1 MCRTEESWGHEPS
14 QAIPSPS
21 RLGGVRPWLAV
32 PRPVPHGQLHE
43 ALLSWPVPGS
53 WSPSKHTSR
62 SFTCSLGSPLCQQQA
77 GDVFGEAGR
86 ERCLQLG
93 LLHGLEPARG
103 LGLGLRSSRRGRGP
117 ANLAGARLKALAAA
131 APRRLTPLGGGSCRP
146 KLGSASFSFNPVNRG
161 AFSWA
166 LLFCC
171 STGTCQIRPTLCRAS
186 RPNPSLCCPKIQAP
200 FGSAKPTPGSPSA
213 SSRLCTEANDSTRCP
228 SVPWTKLQ
236 VLFLLCSPA
245 SLVLEE
251 RSSSPSS
258 FRPFKNYFSFLFWT
272 LSPSPCS

>member
-1 MCRTEESWGHEPS
+1 MAR
-14 QAIPSPS
+14 SP
-21 RLGGVRPWLAV
+21 A
-32 PRPVPHGQLHE
+32 PRP
-43 ALLSWPVPGS
+43 AWPTARGFAHLACTYGTCS
-53 WSPSKHTSR
+53 WSSSKHTSR
-62 SFTCSLGSPLCQQQA
+62 SFTCSPGSPLCQQQA

-86 ERCLQLG
+86 ERCLQPG
-93 LLHGLEPARG
+93 LLHGLESARG
-103 LGLGLRSSRRGRGP
+103 LGLGLQSSRRGRGP
-117 ANLAGARLKALAAA
+117 ANLAGAGLKALAAA

-146 KLGSASFSFNPVNRG
+146 KLGSASLSFNPVNRG

-166 LLFCC
+166 LLVCC

-186 RPNPSLCCPKIQAP
+186 CPNPSLCCPKIQAP

-213 SSRLCTEANDSTRCP
+213 SSRLCTEANDGTRCP

>member
-1 MCRTEESWGHEPS
+1 M
-14 QAIPSPS
+14 
-21 RLGGVRPWLAV
+21 RPWLAV

-43 ALLSWPVPGS
+43 ASLCWPVPGS

-62 SFTCSLGSPLCQQQA
+62 SFTCSPGSPLCQQQA

-86 ERCLQLG
+86 ERCLAPG
-93 LLHGLEPARG
+93 LPHGLGPAQG

-117 ANLAGARLKALAAA
+117 ANLAGAGLKALAAA

-146 KLGSASFSFNPVNRG
+146 KLGSASLSFNPVNRG

-166 LLFCC
+166 LLVCR
-171 STGTCQIRPTLCRAS
+171 STGTCQIHPSFRHAS
-186 RPNPSLCCPKIQAP
+186 RPNPSLRCPKNQAK
-200 FGSAKPTPGSPSA
+200 FGSAKPTPDSPSA
-213 SSRLCTEANDSTRCP
+213 SSWLCAEDSDGTHCP
-228 SVPWTKLQ
+228 SVPRTKLQ